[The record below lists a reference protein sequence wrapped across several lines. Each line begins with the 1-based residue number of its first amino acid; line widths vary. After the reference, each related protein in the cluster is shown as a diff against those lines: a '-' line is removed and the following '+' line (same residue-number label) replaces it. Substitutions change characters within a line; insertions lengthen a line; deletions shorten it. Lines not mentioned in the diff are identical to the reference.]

1 MRFLLDECL
10 GLDSRKLKTNT
21 LASIDGQV
29 QVLLGLIDVH
39 IFLSIDCLWENS
51 VLNSNV
57 HKLGKY
63 YTSLEAMEQIVVF
76 RIDGNELLAVL
87 VSVEELIDQL
97 GKANPFFD
105 QKRVSEST
113 FSDTLRYLATIFEN
127 SIINYPA
134 LMVMTFANC
143 SEFCNLSCLNIY
155 TPFCQKHLRPYLEE
169 LRPRQCVVLVLI
181 VLRHHL
187 GHLFLSDV
195 SLAEIL
201 EDLLELSHV
210 HGSILV
216 HVVALERVLELY
228 H

>member
-10 GLDSRKLKTNT
+10 GLDSRKLETNT

-39 IFLSIDCLWENS
+39 ILFSIDCLWENS
-51 VLNSNV
+51 VLNSDV
-57 HKLGKY
+57 HKLGKD
-63 YTSLEAMEQIVVF
+63 YTSLKAMEQIVVF
-76 RIDGNELLAVL
+76 RIDGNEFLAVL

-113 FSDTLRYLATIFEN
+113 FSDTLRYLTTIFEN

-155 TPFCQKHLRPYLEE
+155 TPLCQKHLRPYLGE
-169 LRPRQCVVLVLI
+169 LGQR
-181 VLRHHL
+181 
-187 GHLFLSDV
+187 
-195 SLAEIL
+195 
-201 EDLLELSHV
+201 
-210 HGSILV
+210 
-216 HVVALERVLELY
+216 
-228 H
+228 